1 MLVVVLPAYLLRL
14 DIYTISF
21 APKDGH
27 DNQIQFAF
35 DRGIGA
41 MILMLATKRK
51 TISYNSFEMLHCLR
65 WRVDWHESVS
75 KFLSRSLRF
84 TKVEF

>member
-1 MLVVVLPAYLLRL
+1 MVLPAYLLRL

-27 DNQIQFAF
+27 DNQIQFSF

-65 WRVDWHESVS
+65 WRVDWHESGIVFS
-75 KFLSRSLRF
+75 YSSREELFFSRSL
-84 TKVEF
+84 V